1 MKTLLLTAGLLL
13 SGTVHASDTLW
24 QRAVALSAYNRDAV
38 PGDWVERQ
46 EIFDLEGESHLVLR
60 THVGFSQTHSKIDVT
75 LIEATSNGID
85 LTSEL
90 LETFEDRKP
99 EFTLKPQY
107 NPFQPSEQKNVS
119 AKPEGRTRREGETV
133 LVAYDYTHRTD
144 DGRWR
149 GVAWID
155 DVTGTPV
162 ELNARLIG
170 LPVMDDK
177 DQIREVVLN
186 VTFRTGEEREWHI
199 AKVTLFKRA
208 ILNNFPYADF
218 HATIETAIIL
228 DDYWK
233 IRFR

>member
-90 LETFEDRKP
+90 REGNNVLCLLGLENRVGPPVAARRRARSLEAPAKRCIQRKVHQRKEQGARKHFPPEAVIPAHANRPLGTDRVQAAVHMLEARPELTSETHGKPLLANQTIEAAETKRPGAEKP
-99 EFTLKPQY
+99 ETASQ
-107 NPFQPSEQKNVS
+107 Q
-119 AKPEGRTRREGETV
+119 
-133 LVAYDYTHRTD
+133 LV
-144 DGRWR
+144 
-149 GVAWID
+149 
-155 DVTGTPV
+155 
-162 ELNARLIG
+162 RL
-170 LPVMDDK
+170 
-177 DQIREVVLN
+177 
-186 VTFRTGEEREWHI
+186 
-199 AKVTLFKRA
+199 
-208 ILNNFPYADF
+208 Y
-218 HATIETAIIL
+218 
-228 DDYWK
+228 
-233 IRFR
+233 